1 MNRKYAMLFAFVII
15 LFVHPALSQENNT
28 SVVETDTSINN
39 TFDIVLSNL
48 EFDENASKI
57 VVYATCRENIS
68 DIAIDEIEI
77 DLWFRGFYFKDFGK
91 TEDVALKENMKYS
104 TDIPE
109 NVYGKVNIS
118 ATVRTNSLMN
128 ESNITNNEKNKII
141 YIENKNIIQEKK
153 LMEQFAFVVN
163 TGMIFFILAGMLL
176 VLVRRDKV

>member
-1 MNRKYAMLFAFVII
+1 MNRKYVMLFAFVIVFAI
-15 LFVHPALSQENNT
+15 ENA
-28 SVVETDTSINN
+28 TSIND
-39 TFDIVLSNL
+39 TIDIVLSNL

-57 VVYATCRENIS
+57 VVYAACRENIS
-68 DIAIDEIEI
+68 DIAIDEIKI
-77 DLWFRGFYFKDFGK
+77 DLWFRGFYFEDFNK
-91 TEDVALKENMKYS
+91 TVDVALNESMEYS

-118 ATVRTNSLMN
+118 VTARTNPLMN

-153 LMEQFAFVVN
+153 LLEQFVFVVN
-163 TGMIFFILAGMLL
+163 TGMVFFILAGMLL

>member
-1 MNRKYAMLFAFVII
+1 MNRKHAMFFAFVII

-28 SVVETDTSINN
+28 SVVEKDTSINN

-57 VVYATCRENIS
+57 VVHATCRENIS
-68 DIAIDEIEI
+68 DISIDEIEI

-91 TEDVALKENMKYS
+91 TVDVALNESMEYS
-104 TDIPE
+104 TDLPE

-118 ATVRTNSLMN
+118 ACINPLMN

-141 YIENKNIIQEKK
+141 YIENKNIIQGKK

-176 VLVRRDKV
+176 VLVRRNKV

>member
-1 MNRKYAMLFAFVII
+1 MNRKYALLFAFVII
-15 LFVHPALSQENNT
+15 LFAHPALSQENNT
-28 SVVETDTSINN
+28 SAIENATSIND
-39 TFDIVLSNL
+39 TIDIVLSNL

-57 VVYATCRENIS
+57 VVYAVCRENIS

-77 DLWFRGFYFKDFGK
+77 DLRFRGFYFDTFNK
-91 TEDVALKENMKYS
+91 TEDVALNESMKYS

-109 NVYGKVNIS
+109 NVYGKVNIT
-118 ATVRTNSLMN
+118 ACINPLMN
-128 ESNITNNEKNKII
+128 ESNTTNNEKNKII

-153 LMEQFAFVVN
+153 LLEQFVFVVN